1 MQRDRVGAPEQ
12 PTAAITVP
20 GLLRERAARDP
31 DRVAVIVDGGPA
43 LTFRAWDA
51 QANAFA
57 RALAARG
64 CSPGNRVALLFDN
77 RAWVDYAV
85 ACCGTQRAGGVAV
98 PISAQLPS
106 AQVAD
111 VVRHCKASGVV
122 HAAHLER
129 PGCDSWVESFP
140 ALLDACDDSPFEA
153 PLDPDAV
160 AQIVYTSGTTGAPRG
175 VVATHTD
182 LTFAY
187 VRRLEPRPLAHST
200 YLLHAFPI
208 GTSAAQVLL
217 VESLYISPTSLVM
230 ARFDAE
236 RLCEL
241 IAAHRVGTVFLVPA
255 MAIALLRSEAHRR
268 HDLSSVLLLGLSSA
282 PLPPAV
288 AAGLVEAF
296 PSATLIDDYATTEAG
311 PAQTRMLHDPR
322 RPGSVGRP
330 ADGTGVRV
338 VGANGRPL
346 PPGAVGEVW
355 LRAHGVPPRSYH
367 DDPEATSRVFVGGW
381 ARTGDLGYLDA
392 DGYLFL
398 VDRSSDLVVSGGFNV
413 STLQVEACLH
423 EHPAVAEAAVFA
435 VPHPTMGEMVAA
447 AVVPRAPLDTAELRA
462 FLRDRLA
469 GHQIPRWV
477 AVVDEL
483 PRSLSGKVLKRKLR
497 ERYERQATTDG
508 AEPRTE
514 TEQVLARIWAEALRL
529 GRIGVHDDFFGSGGD
544 SLSGARL
551 VATIG
556 QVFEVDLP
564 MDVLFEAP
572 TIAAQAE
579 RLAGPAGGARSVPV
593 RRGCGQDVVPAGV
606 MQEFLWRWTHD
617 PAEPRAFPNVTT
629 ALRLRGSLQVDAL
642 RRGVQELV
650 GRHEALRTGLRDPGP
665 GPVQLIAAASAS
677 RADLVDVVDLEG
689 RADREAHAAELA
701 RRDKQRPFDLAAPPP
716 VRLRLLR
723 LGHDDHVLVASM
735 SHLVADA
742 WSMGVFLHEL
752 AVLYEAFVAGRP
764 SPLAPLPLQYA
775 DFVIWERQWLAANL
789 EHWRRRLAGAP
800 RHLELAGERRATS
813 VKVAYHDFALPAAT
827 VGELRRFGRGR
838 TVTTF
843 MTLAALHAV
852 LLRGWSGVDDLV
864 LATLVAGRSRK
875 EVEGLI
881 GCFYRPVMLRVDL
894 ADDPPFDELV
904 ARVRR
909 LTLEAYA
916 HQSYPYADVEPLV
929 PYPAWLRF
937 DAWGEPP
944 VLPGLVT
951 EPFGGDLEVVPYAT
965 EGGIDLACPL
975 LFVREEGDR
984 LLAKVTYNR
993 HKFEAGAITTMAER
1007 FAAIAE
1013 KAPRRP
1019 GARVSELA
1027 AASRTDRRGATDR
1040 PELPS

>member
-1 MQRDRVGAPEQ
+1 MQRDRVDAPEQ
-12 PTAAITVP
+12 RTAAITVP
-20 GLLRERAARDP
+20 GLLGERAASDP
-31 DRVAVIVDGGPA
+31 DRVVIVDGGPA
-43 LTFRAWDA
+43 LSFRAWDA
-51 QANAFA
+51 KANAFA

-64 CSPGNRVALLFDN
+64 CLPGDRVGLLFDN
-77 RAWVDYAV
+77 RAWADYAV
-85 ACCGTQRAGGVAV
+85 AYCGTQRAGGVAV
-98 PISAQLPS
+98 PISAELPR
-106 AQVAD
+106 AQVER
-111 VVRHCKASGVV
+111 VVRHCKASSLV

-129 PGCDSWVESFP
+129 PGCDGWSESFP
-140 ALLDACDDSPFEA
+140 ALLGAFDASPFDA
-153 PLDPDAV
+153 PLDGDAV
-160 AQIVYTSGTTGAPRG
+160 AQIVYTSGTSGAPRG
-175 VVATHTD
+175 VVATHAD

-187 VRRLEPRPLAHST
+187 LRRLEPRPLVHST

-208 GTSAAQVLL
+208 GTSAAQVMLI
-217 VESLYISPTSLVM
+217 ESLYVSPTTLVM
-230 ARFDAE
+230 TRFDPE
-236 RLCEL
+236 RLCQL
-241 IAAHRVGTVFLVPA
+241 IAAYRVGTVFLVPA
-255 MAIALLRSEAHRR
+255 MAVALLRSGAHQR
-268 HDLSSVLLLGLSSA
+268 HDVSSVLLLGLSSA

-288 AAGLVEAF
+288 ASGLIEAF
-296 PSATLIDDYATTEAG
+296 PSATLINDYATTEAG

-330 ADGTGVRV
+330 VDGTDVRV
-338 VGANGRPL
+338 AGDDGRPL

-381 ARTGDLGYLDA
+381 TRTGDLGYLDA
-392 DGYLFL
+392 EGYLFL
-398 VDRSSDLVVSGGFNV
+398 VDRSSDLIVSGGFNV
-413 STLQVEACLH
+413 STLQVEASMH
-423 EHPAVAEAAVFA
+423 EHPGVAEAAVFA
-435 VPHPTMGEMVAA
+435 VPHPTMGEMVTA
-447 AVVPRAPLDTAELRA
+447 AVMPSAPLDIAELRA

-469 GHQIPRWV
+469 EHQIPKRIV
-477 AVVDEL
+477 VVDEL
-483 PRSLSGKVLKRKLR
+483 PRGPSGKVLKRKLR
-497 ERYERQATTDG
+497 ERYERLAAMDG
-508 AEPRTE
+508 PEPRTE
-514 TEQVLARIWAEALRL
+514 TEQVLARIWAETLRL
-529 GRIGVHDDFFGSGGD
+529 GRVGLHDDFFGLGGD

-556 QVFEVDLP
+556 QVFEVDPP
-564 MDVLFEAP
+564 MSLLFEAP
-572 TIAAQAE
+572 TIATQAQW
-579 RLAGPAGGARSVPV
+579 LAGPAGGARSVPV
-593 RRGCGQDVVPAGV
+593 RRGSGQDEVPVGV

-629 ALRLRGSLQVDAL
+629 ALRLRGPLQVDAL
-642 RRGVQELV
+642 RRGVQGLV
-650 GRHEALRTGLRDPGP
+650 VRHEALRTGLRDSGS
-665 GPVQLIAAASAS
+665 GPVQVIAAATDVP
-677 RADLVDVVDLEG
+677 ADLVEVVDLEG
-689 RADREAHAAELA
+689 RADRVAHAAELA
-701 RRDKQRPFDLAAPPP
+701 RRDKQRPFGLAAPPP
-716 VRLRLLR
+716 LRLRLLR
-723 LGHDDHVLVASM
+723 LGHDDHVLVASI

-752 AVLYEAFVAGRP
+752 AAFYEAFMAGRP

-813 VKVAYHDFALPAAT
+813 VEVAYHDFALSAAT
-827 VGELRRFGRGR
+827 VGKLRRFGRER

-843 MTLAALHAV
+843 MTLAALHAI
-852 LLRGWSGVDDLV
+852 LLRGWSGLDDLV

-894 ADDPPFDELV
+894 ADDPTFDELV
-904 ARVRR
+904 AQIRR
-909 LTLEAYA
+909 LTLEGYA
-916 HQSYPYADVEPLV
+916 HQSYPYAEVEPLV
-929 PYPAWLRF
+929 PYPAWLRY
-937 DAWGEPP
+937 DAWGQPP
-944 VLPGLVT
+944 GLPGLDT
-951 EPFGGDLEVVPYAT
+951 EPFGGDLEVVPFAT
-965 EGGIDLACPL
+965 EDGVDPTCPL

-993 HKFEAGAITTMAER
+993 HKFQAGAITTMAER